1 MGLWG
6 RGQQPRQW
14 RAEFK
19 DVSTPELRR
28 KVGSANYPPAK
39 QQFLEGLLWRRE
51 HPYTVVI
58 IIGIIA
64 TVITIIATV
73 ITIIKPFW

>member
-6 RGQQPRQW
+6 RGQQQRQW

-19 DVSTPELRR
+19 DVSTPELHR
-28 KVGSANYPPAK
+28 KVGSGNYAPDK
-39 QQFLEGLLWRRE
+39 QQFLEGLLRRRE

-58 IIGIIA
+58 IIGII
-64 TVITIIATV
+64 VGGITIIGGV
-73 ITIIKPFW
+73 IGIIKAIW